1 MSFLPV
7 LVWAVFQSPP
17 AAPADLDFKDTWSKI
32 QTSISQRFYAR
43 EARKAEM
50 DKLFA
55 KYGPIA
61 SAAKSKTE
69 FDKIVNDMIAEFGDS
84 HFSLLTD
91 EDQGYYLMD
100 GLANQQNA
108 AKMPEFGVWYKE
120 TPKGYVAGMVLDG
133 SSAMKADIRKG
144 DVFKTVD
151 GQPFS
156 PVTAFKDK
164 SDGATVSIVIERNN
178 QPLTKQVEVHRTPA
192 LEMFA
197 EASRDSSRVIDA
209 GGKKIGYFH
218 LWTQASDAFR
228 TALKN
233 AVMGRL
239 RNTDAFI
246 LDLRDGF
253 GGRPENFFEPFFM
266 PDITVNYGVGDIAQK
281 SAFGYG
287 TQKPLIVLINEG
299 SRSAKEVSSYMLK
312 KSGRAVLIGT
322 TTAGHVLGTFPA
334 RLNAWAILEIPMVD
348 VTADGDR
355 LEKVGVSPNI
365 RVSPEYDVDG
375 KDLVLQRALEYITTG
390 KK

>member
-1 MSFLPV
+1 MLA
-7 LVWAVFQSPP
+7 WAVLQTP
-17 AAPADLDFKDTWSKI
+17 APADLDFKDTWSKVE
-32 QTSISQRFYAR
+32 TSITQRFYAR

-55 KYGPIA
+55 KYGPMA
-61 SAAKSKTE
+61 SAAKSKGE

-156 PVTAFKDK
+156 PIAAFKDK
-164 SDGATVSIVIERNN
+164 PEGATVSVIVERDG
-178 QPLTKQVEVHRTPA
+178 QPLTKQVEVHRDPA
-192 LEMFA
+192 LDMFA
-197 EASRDSSRVIDA
+197 QASRDSARVIEA

-218 LWTQASDAFR
+218 LWTQASDTFR

-239 RNTDAFI
+239 RDTDAFI

-266 PDITVNYGVGDIAQK
+266 PDIVVNYGNAQR

-348 VTADGDR
+348 VTTDGER
-355 LEKVGVSPNI
+355 LEKVGVAPNI
-365 RVSPEYDVDG
+365 RVSPEYDSSG
-375 KDLVLQRALEYITTG
+375 KDLVIQRAVDYITTG